1 MNAPT
6 PGQRALAATLAQ
18 GGDADAGAISHVDA
32 RVYTSPE
39 RFAAERGRIFGR
51 AALVLAP
58 SALLPEPGMAV
69 PHDGFGKPL
78 LITRDREGQVHVFL
92 NVCRHRGTRL
102 VEGCEAVTAPRL
114 VCPYHAWSYALDGR
128 LAGIP
133 RAEAFPGIDKTDFA
147 LRRLPS
153 HEAGGLIWFAFDE
166 AADFAHA
173 DTLAQDFAAFDLA
186 GQHCFRRR
194 THRVAANWKLVMD
207 AFLESYHIQRLH
219 AESIGPFFRDGISAA
234 DHIGP
239 HQRSAVG
246 RAAGIAAL
254 TSDNWPT
261 LRGAITYTYQMFPG
275 AVLAVS
281 PDYINLMVLMPQAVN
296 EVLVEDFMLIPE
308 PPSTDKAREHWE
320 RSWALLDGG
329 VFASE
334 DFRACALAQ
343 QGLEAGAIDTV
354 TLGTLERGVRVFHD
368 AVDAWLS
375 CDDAS
380 ATGATRPFGQAS
392 VQEGVL

>member
-6 PGQRALAATLAQ
+6 HGQRALAAMLAQ
-18 GGDADAGAISHVDA
+18 GGDAGAGPVSSVDA
-32 RVYTSPE
+32 AVYTSPE
-39 RFAAERGRIFGR
+39 RFAAEQARIFAR
-51 AALVLAP
+51 APLVLGP

-78 LITRDREGQVHVFL
+78 LMTRDREGQAHVFL

-114 VCPYHAWSYALDGR
+114 VCPYHAWSYTLDGR
-128 LAGIP
+128 LAGLP
-133 RAEAFPGIDKTDFA
+133 RAEAFPGLDKAEFA
-147 LRRLPS
+147 LRRLPTR
-153 HEAGGLIWFAFDE
+153 EAGGLIWFAFDE
-166 AADFAHA
+166 SADFTHS

-194 THRVAANWKLVMD
+194 THRVPANWKLVMD

-219 AESIGPFFRDGISAA
+219 AESIAPFFQDGISVA
-234 DHIGP
+234 DRIGP

-246 RAAGIAAL
+246 RAATLAAL
-254 TSDNWPT
+254 ESEDWPT

-281 PDYINLMVLMPQAVN
+281 PDYINLMVLMPRAVD
-296 EVLVEDFMLIPE
+296 EVWVEDFMLIPE
-308 PPSTDKAREHWE
+308 APATEKARDHWE
-320 RSWALLDGG
+320 RSWQLLDGG

-343 QGLEAGAIDTV
+343 QGLAADAIEKV
-354 TLGTLERGVRVFHD
+354 TLGRLEQGVRAFHD
-368 AVDAWLS
+368 VVDAWVS
-375 CDDAS
+375 CDDPRQI
-380 ATGATRPFGQAS
+380 GANHPNGQAS